1 MKLESKIFLLVSLS
15 FIGLMLLVIG
25 TFSLSDNKE
34 SFLFTIS
41 GNSIFE
47 VPENFSMGDSLNG
60 EIIISSAK
68 KINED
73 AYGILVITTPSE
85 EVFSKNFKVSEIITK
100 NELTASQ
107 KISLNKLSNYTFNE
121 IGPYEIIISIKDLR
135 INYKKTIHVHE

>member
-47 VPENFSMGDSLNG
+47 VPENFSMGDSLKG
-60 EIIISSAK
+60 EIIISNSK
-68 KINED
+68 KVNEGI
-73 AYGILVITTPSE
+73 YGILIITTPSE
-85 EVFSKNFKVSEIITK
+85 EVFSENFKLSEVIIK

-121 IGPYEIIISIKDLR
+121 IGSHEIIISVKDLR